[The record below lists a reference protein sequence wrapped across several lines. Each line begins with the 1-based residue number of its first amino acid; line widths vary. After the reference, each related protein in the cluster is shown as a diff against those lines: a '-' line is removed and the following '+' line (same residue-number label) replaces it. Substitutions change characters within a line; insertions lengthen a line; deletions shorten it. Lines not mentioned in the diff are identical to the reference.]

1 MFPALPFVKGSIASN
16 RRLRQATGRSGIG
29 GVCFRSS
36 MASPLRLT
44 LFIDAQNTYLNA
56 KEMFFP
62 EGSSSSDGQFDPWKL
77 GELIASRRGPD
88 GEPCALHGVRLYTGR
103 PDPRRASKT
112 HAAHMKQCAVWEASG
127 TKVITRPL
135 RYPPGWP
142 RERAQEKGVDIALAI
157 DFVTMAIEPDYDVGV
172 IMSTDTDLLPALEFV
187 GGRTQVRQ
195 VAVAAWRAQGRHR
208 RLRLPRSSLWCYWL
222 DRADYRAVSDPTN
235 YAR

>member
-1 MFPALPFVKGSIASN
+1 
-16 RRLRQATGRSGIG
+16 
-29 GVCFRSS
+29 

-62 EGSSSSDGQFDPWKL
+62 EGSSSPNGQFDPWKL

-88 GEPCALHGVRLYTGR
+88 GEQSVLHSVRIYTGR

-112 HAAHMKQCAVWEASG
+112 YAAHMKQCAAWETSG

-135 RYPPGWP
+135 RYPRGWP

-157 DFVTMAIEPDYDVGV
+157 DFVTKAIEPEYDVGV

-187 GGRTQVRQ
+187 RGRTEVRQ
-195 VAVAAWRAQGRHR
+195 TAVAAWRSQGRHR
-208 RLRLPRSSLWCYWL
+208 RLTLRYPSLWCYWL
-222 DRADYRAVSDPTN
+222 DRDDYDAVADLAG